1 MAKSTD
7 KKNQRSLRQS
17 ISDDAKAKPKKRR
30 LKGGVNKAGASTKS
44 FIGKGSK
51 EYYLPMPDNKAGRFL
66 GKKRSIIPKYFKE
79 SWAELKMVTW
89 PDRKTT
95 VKLTIAVLTFAIVFG
110 LAIAVID
117 YGLDKIFRYLILEN

>member
-1 MAKSTD
+1 MAKKSD
-7 KKNQRSLRQS
+7 NSKRSLRQS
-17 ISDDAKAKPKKRR
+17 ISDDAKVKPKKRR
-30 LKGGVNKAGASTKS
+30 LKGSVNKAGGSAKS
-44 FIGKGSK
+44 LVKKGQK

-79 SWAELKMVTW
+79 SWAELKLVTW

-95 VKLTIAVLTFAIVFG
+95 VKLTIAVITFAVVFG
-110 LAIAVID
+110 LAIAIID